1 MSLGTRKSQ
10 RYILL
15 DKMNEDEYSSASDE
29 NLKLL
34 AAIETGDT
42 AVIHELRR
50 FPSAFREVDSS
61 GLLPLHRATMQSSG
75 KVLESVLVSSHLEI
89 EEKGWNGETAL
100 TLAVQSGLE
109 ENVRILLEH
118 GALPHNLNSKKES
131 PLLLAV
137 RIRSYQMVYALTTH
151 GAVVDQVCSKRWTA
165 LHEAARVG
173 CIDILMLLLRR
184 GGQVSVRD
192 VTGVT
197 PLGVAAEYANLE
209 VLQVLIELGADVNA
223 QSIKGESVLMDAA
236 GSGNPY
242 CVNLLLQ
249 NGASPNR
256 VSFTR
261 HLPIHRAAFEGHY
274 LVLKILLSVTSK
286 RAIIESGQSPVH
298 SAADGGHVQCLQLLI
313 DRGFDVNALLDRT
326 ISINYND
333 MRRSALYFAVSHGDL
348 ACIEMLL
355 NEGAK
360 PELDPLHCLLVAVRA
375 GRYEIV
381 KMLLAKQADVN
392 CYFTVI
398 SDTIFPTSL
407 QYCLKDEKMMRLL
420 LNNGYNVDKCFH
432 CHHDYH
438 FKMKFP
444 WKDIHAHKP
453 RCVICDGE
461 DKISC
466 FMGDTTSLVYVA
478 FTSQFCDFISL
489 CCLVDLSGRVVL
501 ILLDYVNHVPIC
513 SHLRCILE
521 KQKEWAEICT
531 ILNNP
536 RSLKHLCRLEIRKTL
551 TVKRLRNT
559 IIMDA
564 FPPPIRN
571 YLLYKEYELTLS
583 VI

>member
-1 MSLGTRKSQ
+1 MASDSWDTFSK
-10 RYILL
+10 YVML
-15 DKMNEDEYSSASDE
+15 DMNEDEYSSANDE
-29 NLKLL
+29 NSNLL
-34 AAIETGDT
+34 AAIERGDT

-61 GLLPLHRATMQSSG
+61 GLLPLHRAAMQPSG
-75 KVLESVLVSSHLEI
+75 KVLEAVLASSQPDM
-89 EEKGWNGETAL
+89 EEKGRNGETAL
-100 TLAVQSGLE
+100 TLAVQAGLE

-118 GALPHNLNSKKES
+118 GALPHNLNSRKES

-137 RIRSYQMVYALTTH
+137 RVRSFPMVYALTSH

-192 VTGVT
+192 YEGMT
-197 PLGVAAEYANLE
+197 PLGVAAECANLE
-209 VLQVLIELGADVNA
+209 VLKVLIDIGADVNA
-223 QSIKGESVLMDAA
+223 QSCKGESVLMDAA
-236 GSGNPY
+236 GSGNPD
-242 CVNLLLQ
+242 CVNLLLE
-249 NGASPNR
+249 NGASPNLA
-256 VSFTR
+256 SFTR

-313 DRGFDVNALLDRT
+313 DRGFDVNNLLDRT
-326 ISINYND
+326 ISDYYND
-333 MRRSALYFAVSHGDL
+333 KRRSALYFAVSNGDVT
-348 ACIEMLL
+348 CIEMLL
-355 NEGAK
+355 NAGAK
-360 PELDPLHCLLVAVRA
+360 PDLDPLHCLLVAVRA

-381 KMLLAKQADVN
+381 KMLLAKKADVN
-392 CYFTVI
+392 CYFTVV

-407 QYCLKDEKMMRLL
+407 QYCLKDEEMMRLL

-432 CHHDYH
+432 CHHDYP
-438 FKMKFP
+438 FNMGFP
-444 WKDIHAHKP
+444 WKDIYAHRP
-453 RCVICDGE
+453 CCVICDGE
-461 DKISC
+461 DKIP
-466 FMGDTTSLVYVA
+466 
-478 FTSQFCDFISL
+478 FCDFISL
-489 CCLVDLSGRVVL
+489 CCLVHLSGRVVL
-501 ILLDYVNHVPIC
+501 ILLDYVNHVPLC

-536 RSLKHLCRLEIRKTL
+536 RSLKHLCRLEIRKYM
-551 TVKRLRNT
+551 TVKKLRNI
-559 IIMDA
+559 IIMDS

-571 YLLYKEYELTLS
+571 YLLYK
-583 VI
+583 

>member
-1 MSLGTRKSQ
+1 M
-10 RYILL
+10 
-15 DKMNEDEYSSASDE
+15 KMN
-29 NLKLL
+29 
-34 AAIETGDT
+34 TGDT
-42 AVIHELRR
+42 AVIHELWR
-50 FPSAFREVDSS
+50 FPSAFREVDSR
-61 GLLPLHRATMQSSG
+61 GLLPLHRAAMHPSG
-75 KVLESVLVSSHLEI
+75 KVLEAVLGILKIYGCEFSTQFSIQSTVSSQLDI

-100 TLAVQSGLE
+100 TLAIQSGLE

-118 GALPHNLNSKKES
+118 GALPHNFNSKTES

-137 RIRSYQMVYALTTH
+137 RVWSYPMVYALTTH

-173 CIDILMLLLRR
+173 CTDILLLLLRR

-192 VTGVT
+192 VHGVT
-197 PLGVAAEYANLE
+197 PLSVAAEYGNLE
-209 VLQVLIELGADVNA
+209 VLQVLIEIGADVNA
-223 QSIKGESVLMDAA
+223 QSLKGESVLMDAA
-236 GSGNPY
+236 GSGNPD
-242 CVNLLLQ
+242 CVNLLLE
-249 NGASPNR
+249 NGASPN
-256 VSFTR
+256 VASFTR

-286 RAIIESGQSPVH
+286 RAIIESGQSPIH
-298 SAADGGHVQCLQLLI
+298 SAADGGHEQCLRLLI
-313 DRGFDVNALLDRT
+313 DRGFDVNTLLNLT
-326 ISINYND
+326 ISDNYND
-333 MRRSALYFAVSHGDL
+333 MRRSALYFAVSNGDVT
-348 ACIEMLL
+348 CIEMLL
-355 NEGAK
+355 NAGAK
-360 PELDPLHCLLVAVRA
+360 PDLDPLHCLLVAVRA

-398 SDTIFPTSL
+398 SDTVFPTSL

-432 CHHDYH
+432 CHHDFH
-438 FKMKFP
+438 FNMGVP
-444 WKDIHAHKP
+444 WRDIHAH
-453 RCVICDGE
+453 RSCCVCDGE
-461 DKISC
+461 HK
-466 FMGDTTSLVYVA
+466 TS
-478 FTSQFCDFISL
+478 FCDFLSL

-501 ILLDYVNHVPIC
+501 ILLDYVNDVPIC

-536 RSLKHLCRLEIRKTL
+536 RSLKHLCRLEIRKHM

-559 IIMDA
+559 IIMDS

-571 YLLYKEYELTLS
+571 YLLYKEHDLTE
-583 VI
+583 I

>member
-15 DKMNEDEYSSASDE
+15 DKMNENEYSSASDE
-29 NLKLL
+29 NSKLL
-34 AAIETGDT
+34 EAIETGDT
-42 AVIHELRR
+42 AVIHELKR

-61 GLLPLHRATMQSSG
+61 GLLPLHRAAMQPSG
-75 KVLESVLVSSHLEI
+75 KVLEAVLVSSQLEM

-100 TLAVQSGLE
+100 HLAVKSGLE

-137 RIRSYQMVYALTTH
+137 RVRSYQMVFALTTH

-192 VTGVT
+192 VNGVT

-223 QSIKGESVLMDAA
+223 QSFKGESVLMDAV

-242 CVNLLLQ
+242 CVNLLLE

-256 VSFTR
+256 ISFTR

-286 RAIIESGQSPVH
+286 KAIIESGQSPIH

-326 ISINYND
+326 ISDNYND
-333 MRRSALYFAVSHGDL
+333 MRRSALYFAVSNGDL
-348 ACIEMLL
+348 TCIEMLL

-360 PELDPLHCLLVAVRA
+360 PDLDPLHCLLVAVRA

-438 FKMKFP
+438 FKFP
-444 WKDIHAHKP
+444 WKDLHAHKP
-453 RCVICDGE
+453 CCVICDGE

-466 FMGDTTSLVYVA
+466 FMGDKTSLVYVA
-478 FTSQFCDFISL
+478 FTSQFCDFLSL
-489 CCLVDLSGRVVL
+489 CCLVDLSGQVVL
-501 ILLDYVNHVPIC
+501 ILLDYVNHVHIC

-536 RSLKHLCRLEIRKTL
+536 RSLKQLCRLEIRKTL

-559 IIMDA
+559 IIMDS

-571 YLLYKEYELTLS
+571 YLLYKE
-583 VI
+583 

>member
-1 MSLGTRKSQ
+1 
-10 RYILL
+10 
-15 DKMNEDEYSSASDE
+15 MNEDEYSSASDE

-461 DKISC
+461 DKIS
-466 FMGDTTSLVYVA
+466 
-478 FTSQFCDFISL
+478 FCDFISL